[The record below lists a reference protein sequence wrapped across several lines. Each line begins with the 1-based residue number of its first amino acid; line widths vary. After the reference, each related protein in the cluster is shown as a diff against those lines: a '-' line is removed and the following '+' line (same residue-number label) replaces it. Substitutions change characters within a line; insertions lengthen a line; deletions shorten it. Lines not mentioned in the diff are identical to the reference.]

1 MWKENACI
9 SKKITYLISLALSSK
24 VSILV
29 FALVIGTKR
38 LSWICCGKRN
48 TVVIFGFSQTP
59 TAGLSEIGTSMII
72 METIL
77 YETLP
82 KERELE
88 FCR

>member
-1 MWKENACI
+1 MLVYEKNP
-9 SKKITYLISLALSSK
+9 YFISLALSSK

-48 TVVIFGFSQTP
+48 TAVIFGFSQTP
-59 TAGLSEIGTSMII
+59 TAVFSEIGTSMII